1 MAADPKAQ
9 ALAQRKLEAAGK
21 YLTFFLASEEYG
33 IPILKV
39 QQIIGVTSITV
50 VPRTPHY
57 VLGVINLRGKIIPVI
72 DIRRKL
78 DMDPVEPSEANCII
92 VVKSNNIEM
101 GMYVDRVSEVLS
113 VTPEDIE
120 DTPFFGGQVST
131 EYLVGIAKTQG
142 RVRLLLDIDKALST
156 SELMQLSA
164 AFGGGL
170 VSD

>member
-1 MAADPKAQ
+1 MASDPKAT
-9 ALAQRKLEAAGK
+9 ALAQRKLENAGK
-21 YLTFFLASEEYG
+21 YLTFFLESEEYG

-78 DMDPVEPSEANCII
+78 DMPSVEPSEANCII
-92 VVKSNNIEM
+92 VVKSNGIEM
-101 GMYVDRVSEVLS
+101 GMYVDRVNEVLL
-113 VTPEDIE
+113 VTSDDIE

-131 EYLVGIAKTQG
+131 DYLVGIAKTQG

-156 SELMQLSA
+156 SELLQMAA
-164 AFGGGL
+164 AFSAGG
-170 VSD
+170 DPD

>member
-1 MAADPKAQ
+1 
-9 ALAQRKLEAAGK
+9 
-21 YLTFFLASEEYG
+21 
-33 IPILKV
+33 
-39 QQIIGVTSITV
+39 
-50 VPRTPHY
+50 
-57 VLGVINLRGKIIPVI
+57 
-72 DIRRKL
+72 
-78 DMDPVEPSEANCII
+78 MDPVEPSEANCII
-92 VVKSNNIEM
+92 VVKSNNVEM

-170 VSD
+170 DSD